1 MNDLRNLSFRCRAN
15 FAKGAKIKK
24 IKIKKIPCFFA
35 GLCYSLSMKEKLN
48 HLIRKN
54 VFRFSQV
61 CKGRADWASRRN
73 QIGRAK
79 IFLFLWEKSL
89 DFRDTLR

>member
-1 MNDLRNLSFRCRAN
+1 MNDLGHLLRRYRAN
-15 FAKGAKIKK
+15 FAKGPKIKK

-35 GLCYSLSMKEKLN
+35 WPCYSLSMKEKLN
-48 HLIRKN
+48 HLARKN
-54 VFRFSQV
+54 LFRFSQV
-61 CKGRADWASRRN
+61 CKGRADYASRRN

>member
-1 MNDLRNLSFRCRAN
+1 MNNLRNMLRRWRAN
-15 FAKGAKIKK
+15 FAKGTK
-24 IKIKKIPCFFA
+24 IKIKKIPCVFA
-35 GLCYSLSMKEKLN
+35 WPCYSLSMKEKLN

-54 VFRFSQV
+54 VFRFAEK

>member
-1 MNDLRNLSFRCRAN
+1 MLRKCHAN
-15 FAKGAKIKK
+15 FAKGLKIKK

-48 HLIRKN
+48 HLARKN
-54 VFRFSQV
+54 LFRFSQV